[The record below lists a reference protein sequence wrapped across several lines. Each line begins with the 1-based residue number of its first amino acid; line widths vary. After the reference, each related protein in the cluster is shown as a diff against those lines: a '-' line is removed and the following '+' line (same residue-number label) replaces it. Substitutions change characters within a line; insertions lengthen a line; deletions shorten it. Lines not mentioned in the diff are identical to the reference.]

1 MTTNTAIDYTKLAD
15 TAAKTYTT
23 SRDARSRAIANLAVV
38 DSDRRGYQDIITADG
53 HIDVPLFAVWFTQ
66 DEKEE
71 IAQRTVEYYRAANK
85 FEEYTRGTMHYFE
98 DAMVASTALALIAEV
113 HRLIHQDSDMG
124 ALLRELR
131 DSEEGQELA
140 VYPDF
145 SKMFSFVANFEC
157 RVNSA
162 KEALLDSA
170 SDTLR
175 KAMAPYNGDA
185 VTLMLIRFFRRD
197 TDEHG
202 NLVYDNHYF
211 NLRNLP
217 TLHDVE
223 RNNNMRASESKLC
236 TYDTELTTGNYVEA
250 RERLSDSIS
259 RATKNMQER
268 IKNGLGTLGNYK
280 KTDTQRERTRHH
292 DRHHRHPRPRPTH
305 RPPDKLGCGPRSE
318 RHAVV
323 ASLRGA
329 QDHREGRV
337 DQRRAHR
344 RSILHCPHPISR
356 SDHRVRLEEA
366 GLRRG
371 TAQARQDLHRA
382 HRPAQPPHHAGART
396 RRSPP

>member
-1 MTTNTAIDYTKLAD
+1 MTTNTTINYTRLAD

-38 DSDRRGYQDIITADG
+38 DNDRRGYQDIITADG
-53 HIDVPLFAVWFTQ
+53 NIDVPIFNVWFTQ

-71 IAQRTVEYYRAANK
+71 IAQRAAEYYRAANK
-85 FEEYTRGTMHYFE
+85 FEEYTRGIMRSFE

-113 HRLIHQDSDMG
+113 HHLIHQDSDMG

-162 KEALLDSA
+162 KGALLDSA

-175 KAMAPYNGDA
+175 KAMAPYNRDA
-185 VTLMLIRFFRRD
+185 VTLMLIRFFRRG

-223 RNNNMRASESKLC
+223 LNNNMRATESKLC
-236 TYDTELTTGNYVEA
+236 TYDTELTRGNYVEA
-250 RERLSDSIS
+250 RERLSKAIS
-259 RATKNMQER
+259 RATKNMQGR
-268 IKNGLGTLGNYK
+268 IKNGLGTLGN
-280 KTDTQRERTRHH
+280 
-292 DRHHRHPRPRPTH
+292 
-305 RPPDKLGCGPRSE
+305 
-318 RHAVV
+318 
-323 ASLRGA
+323 
-329 QDHREGRV
+329 
-337 DQRRAHR
+337 
-344 RSILHCPHPISR
+344 
-356 SDHRVRLEEA
+356 
-366 GLRRG
+366 
-371 TAQARQDLHRA
+371 
-382 HRPAQPPHHAGART
+382 
-396 RRSPP
+396 

>member
-1 MTTNTAIDYTKLAD
+1 MTQSHTKQPTASTWQAVHRQNYGTAEERQARTPGQHKNPGKREKQDMNLTITAITTDATKPIHTHLRNLP
-15 TAAKTYTT
+15 TGTV
-23 SRDARSRAIANLAVV
+23 AIFAVV
-38 DSDRRGYQDIITADG
+38 DSDRRSYQDIITADG
-53 HIDVPLFAVWFTQ
+53 HIDVPLFAAWFTQ
-66 DEKEE
+66 DEKDE
-71 IAQRTVEYYRAANK
+71 IAQRASAYYRAANK
-85 FEEYTRGTMHYFE
+85 FEEYTRGTMRYFE
-98 DAMVASTALALIAEV
+98 DAMVASTTLALIAEV
-113 HRLIHQDSDMG
+113 HRLVHQDSDMG

-185 VTLMLIRFFRRD
+185 VTLMLIRFFKRD

-223 RNNNMRASESKLC
+223 VNNNMRASESKLC

-250 RERLSDSIS
+250 RDRLSEAIS
-259 RATKNMQER
+259 NATKNMSSR
-268 IKNGLGTLGNYK
+268 IKN
-280 KTDTQRERTRHH
+280 
-292 DRHHRHPRPRPTH
+292 
-305 RPPDKLGCGPRSE
+305 
-318 RHAVV
+318 A
-323 ASLRGA
+323 
-329 QDHREGRV
+329 
-337 DQRRAHR
+337 
-344 RSILHCPHPISR
+344 
-356 SDHRVRLEEA
+356 
-366 GLRRG
+366 
-371 TAQARQDLHRA
+371 
-382 HRPAQPPHHAGART
+382 
-396 RRSPP
+396 

>member
-38 DSDRRGYQDIITADG
+38 DSDRRCYQDIITADG
-53 HIDVPLFAVWFTQ
+53 HIDMPLFAVWFTQ

-71 IAQRTVEYYRAANK
+71 IAQRASEYYRAANK
-85 FEEYTRGTMHYFE
+85 FKKYTRGTIRYFE
-98 DAMVASTALALIAEV
+98 DAMAASTALALTTEI
-113 HRLIHQDSDMG
+113 HRLVHQDSDMG

-157 RVNSA
+157 RTNSA
-162 KEALLDSA
+162 KDALLDSA

-175 KAMAPYNGDA
+175 KAMAPYNGDT
-185 VTLMLIRFFRRD
+185 VTLMLIRFFKRD

-223 RNNNMRASESKLC
+223 LNNNMRASESKFC
-236 TYDTELTTGNYVEA
+236 TVDTKLTKHFYVEA
-250 RERLSDSIS
+250 RDRLSKAIS

-268 IKNGLGTLGNYK
+268 IKN
-280 KTDTQRERTRHH
+280 
-292 DRHHRHPRPRPTH
+292 
-305 RPPDKLGCGPRSE
+305 
-318 RHAVV
+318 A
-323 ASLRGA
+323 
-329 QDHREGRV
+329 
-337 DQRRAHR
+337 
-344 RSILHCPHPISR
+344 
-356 SDHRVRLEEA
+356 
-366 GLRRG
+366 
-371 TAQARQDLHRA
+371 
-382 HRPAQPPHHAGART
+382 
-396 RRSPP
+396 

>member
-15 TAAKTYTT
+15 TAAETYTT
-23 SRDARSRAIANLAVV
+23 SRDARSRAAANLAVV
-38 DSDRRGYQDIITADG
+38 DSDRRSYQDIITADG
-53 HIDVPLFAVWFTQ
+53 HIDVPLFAAWFTQ
-66 DEKEE
+66 DEKDE
-71 IAQRTVEYYRAANK
+71 IAQRASAYYVAANK
-85 FEEYTRGTMHYFE
+85 FEEYTRGTMRYFE
-98 DAMVASTALALIAEV
+98 DAMVASTTLALTTEV
-113 HRLIHQDSDMG
+113 HRLVHQDSDMG

-223 RNNNMRASESKLC
+223 VNNNMRATESKLC
-236 TYDTELTTGNYVEA
+236 TYDIELTRGNYVEA
-250 RERLSDSIS
+250 RDRLSKAIS
-259 RATKNMQER
+259 RAAKNMQER
-268 IKNGLGTLGNYK
+268 IKN
-280 KTDTQRERTRHH
+280 
-292 DRHHRHPRPRPTH
+292 
-305 RPPDKLGCGPRSE
+305 
-318 RHAVV
+318 A
-323 ASLRGA
+323 
-329 QDHREGRV
+329 
-337 DQRRAHR
+337 
-344 RSILHCPHPISR
+344 
-356 SDHRVRLEEA
+356 
-366 GLRRG
+366 
-371 TAQARQDLHRA
+371 
-382 HRPAQPPHHAGART
+382 
-396 RRSPP
+396 